1 MMTTVT
7 PIQQKIRNKIRTAR
21 QIAEMIKPGDWI
33 RPGHCSSSPIEF
45 EAAVADKIGEGGEAF
60 RKKPVELWYIG
71 HFPPGRI
78 AQTDPDGKY
87 SIQHNDFVF
96 PWARRQKDK
105 TGIPEFVQLEWSF
118 HTSWQYARWA
128 HPEKEKCG
136 LDWSA
141 VSCSPPNAH
150 GFFNFAYGT
159 CAAWQIL
166 QCAKNRVLEV
176 REDYPNALGWCHN
189 TINVDEVDYI
199 IEGDCEKFP
208 FIQVTEPSSDPI
220 TEKIAENIVE
230 LMEDGDCVQLG
241 IGALPTAVCDAISRA
256 GLKKLGV
263 HTEMLQEGLM
273 RLIESGSVDNSL
285 KPIDTGKS
293 TWSMAFHLNN
303 KRYYDFVHNNP
314 ELIV

>member
-1 MMTTVT
+1 MTTVT

-87 SIQHNDFVF
+87 SIQHNEFLF

-199 IEGDCEKFP
+199 IEGDCEKFTFP
-208 FIQVTEPSSDPI
+208 QAPEPTSDPI
-220 TEKIAENIVE
+220 AEKIAEHIVE
-230 LMEDGDCVQLG
+230 LMEDGDCIQLG
-241 IGALPTAVCDAISRA
+241 IGALPTAVCGAISR
-256 GLKKLGV
+256 
-263 HTEMLQEGLM
+263 
-273 RLIESGSVDNSL
+273 
-285 KPIDTGKS
+285 
-293 TWSMAFHLNN
+293 
-303 KRYYDFVHNNP
+303 
-314 ELIV
+314 